1 LRGFLTRWGV
11 TMQFKFFNGR
21 DRSRNISFAIFV
33 LPALIVYLIFFI
45 VPLVGGIWY
54 SLTDYNGI
62 QQDYQFVGFSNYTK
76 IFSSSRF
83 LESVIFSLKYSIGL
97 MLFTTLISLGLA
109 LLLNKALRGRSF
121 FRSLYFF
128 PAVLSTLTVGL
139 VFNEIFARALPQLG
153 EQLGIT
159 ALQTSL
165 LSKPETAIWGVL
177 IVAVWQGVAI
187 PTVLFLTGLQ
197 VIPHDL
203 YEASALDGATA
214 WQQFRYITVPYLL
227 PILSIVFV
235 LTLKD
240 GLTAFDYI
248 MAMTK
253 GGPMGSTES
262 IAMLIYNH
270 GFVEGDFSAAV
281 AESVMLAIFI
291 CVISFVQ
298 IGVTQKKRIE

>member
-1 LRGFLTRWGV
+1 MFSKFSRGRNGARDLTFGL
-11 TMQFKFFNGR
+11 
-21 DRSRNISFAIFV
+21 FV
-33 LPALIVYLIFFI
+33 LPALIIYIIFFI
-45 VPLVGGIWY
+45 IPLLGGIWY

-62 QQDYQFVGFSNYTK
+62 RQTYKFVGLTNYGK

-83 LESVIFSLKYSIGL
+83 LDAVAFSFKYSLGL
-97 MLFTTLISLGLA
+97 MVFVTLISLGTA
-109 LLLNKALRGRSF
+109 LLLNRALRGRSF

-139 VFNEIFARALPQLG
+139 VFNEVFARALPQLG
-153 EQLGIT
+153 ETLGIDG
-159 ALQTSL
+159 LCISL
-165 LSKPETAIWGVL
+165 LSRPETAIWGVL

-197 VIPHDL
+197 VIPQDL
-203 YEASALDGATA
+203 YEASALDGASK
-214 WQQFRYITVPYLL
+214 WQQFRFITIPYLL

-253 GGPMGSTES
+253 GGPMGATES

-281 AESVMLAIFI
+281 AESVMLAVCI
-291 CVISFVQ
+291 CLISFVQ
-298 IGVTQKKRIE
+298 IRFTQKKQID